1 MTHNISHKPHFCF
14 YGLMQYYFPNY
25 PDISLDKVLA
35 VDFGTTN
42 TTVFVVHNNKAEAI
56 QIDGHLSMLRSVV
69 SYGNNGVLVGNA
81 ADKNRNFTLKAS
93 NVKRIAGLTYEEAA
107 SFKKDTFG
115 CDVVDMFGQ
124 LAVKGVSRGVEVIKT
139 VEEVITDIFKYIKHT
154 VENKY
159 GTEFNYLVLTVPSTY
174 RSTQKKVIR
183 SAAIKAGFDV
193 ASMLSEPTAA
203 GIHYRYVN
211 FVSSS
216 STFLVFDFGGG
227 TLDLSLV
234 SCIGNKFEVLANGGN
249 SHLGGADVDNKILS
263 WIEECYIQDGND
275 SLHLNSR
282 EMRALKQT
290 IEQKK
295 QELSEKETTEIEVT
309 EESKH

>member
-1 MTHNISHKPHFCF
+1 
-14 YGLMQYYFPNY
+14 
-25 PDISLDKVLA
+25 
-35 VDFGTTN
+35 
-42 TTVFVVHNNKAEAI
+42 
-56 QIDGHLSMLRSVV
+56 MLRSVV

-93 NVKRIAGLTYEEAA
+93 NVKRIAGLTYEEAV

-282 EMRALKQT
+282 EMRALKQA

>member
-1 MTHNISHKPHFCF
+1 
-14 YGLMQYYFPNY
+14 MQYYFPNY

-42 TTVFVVHNNKAEAI
+42 TTVFVVHNNKVEAI

-81 ADKNRNFTLKAS
+81 ADKNRNFTLKAY
-93 NVKRIAGLTYEEAA
+93 NVKRIAGLTYEEAVR
-107 SFKKDTFG
+107 FNKDTFG

-139 VEEVITDIFKYIKHT
+139 VEEVITDIFKYIKYT

-174 RSTQKKVIR
+174 RSTQKKIIR

-211 FVSSS
+211 FVSSF

-234 SCIGNKFEVLANGGN
+234 SCIGNRFEVLANGGN
-249 SHLGGADVDNKILS
+249 SHLGGADVDNNILR

-282 EMRALKQT
+282 EKRALKQT

-309 EESKH
+309 EDSKY